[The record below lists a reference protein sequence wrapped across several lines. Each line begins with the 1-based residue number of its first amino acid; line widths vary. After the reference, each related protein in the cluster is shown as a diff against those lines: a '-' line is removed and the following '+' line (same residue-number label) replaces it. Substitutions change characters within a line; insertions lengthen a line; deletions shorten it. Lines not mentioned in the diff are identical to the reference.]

1 MPLRKIA
8 SYQGLKDKPTYIVRD
23 GSPFSDEYFN
33 IVSFPNKLTSG
44 KNLFKIRANSANFV
58 QDSRI
63 YVEILDFNGNP
74 IYNEPLDY
82 IEKDGTRVIAVYIY
96 PDTSPGVATVYL
108 AGRIGQLTSRDR
120 GQKIPFSRDY
130 NSPNHTDI
138 PNILW
143 SRRVPVAPFESND
156 SEIIFTKA
164 PSTTIKE
171 VTQTYQQPVN
181 INNVFTVVTANNASL
196 VVNPKPVALPA
207 LPSTSLPK
215 GGLSPNTPNFGK
227 QFFDTS
233 KLKTSLQNSAG
244 SQMDSP
250 PLRTINGYSK
260 LTTTNFPLSKSM
272 EGGILKIQNPI
283 VAAPSSTGRNSFNQ
297 VIPKS
302 QTGRDW
308 NNNTSTTSTVNTPLS
323 GSIEFA
329 IVSVINDTTAEIGQ
343 ISGFRNSTDNTFGPF
358 KVEVGRGTVRTT
370 TGPTGTVYSQVGTAT
385 INAIQA
391 SSNFTASFVLPSV
404 TVNTQ
409 NSSSFAD
416 IILANTEPS
425 TGDVYRIKTLF
436 KPSGFFGDFTDL
448 GDTILERQN
457 ILVDTGSLETNIAVG
472 SSYEQY
478 GKFENLSEINTYWTT
493 SSIGTTNPVTIT
505 YNTNILV
512 GGAQL
517 ITNWSG
523 INQYT
528 ASVDAASVFQIRSKY
543 RPFVYAD
550 TTYIV
555 KCQVALPSTIGLYN
569 SLDSNIPNNRL
580 DVYVSGSVVE
590 SDSQKNINL
599 GEIFTVP
606 NFQSTLTRNFADGG
620 ALGTRI
626 GTIQSKSSPGS
637 TGVVTFQFKAKKTG
651 RIDLKFVT
659 RRGSWIVGEIE
670 IEADKQTGFTPNYV
684 RIFKRI
690 PTEHLKT
697 PLTFKF
703 QYYDFRGNKADLETI
718 AYGAIFNGGNV
729 YIDGTN
735 NLMTGSTYIGNSIGS
750 GIEMAGVSSGYVRS
764 VGYKGFTSA
773 STGKGPGGFL
783 MWSGSNN
790 LTVGADTYLGVGLE
804 LIAGS
809 GSYFRYRTN
818 PSEIIVQT
826 DKFFFGSQNQFISGA
841 NGNIEISSSNFHLQ
855 PDGDVVLSGTITANA
870 GQIGGWS
877 IGSTYLSSSN
887 LILDSNGSLRT
898 ANYIP
903 DFQGWAISSADNGSA
918 EFQNVKIRGTLSTA
932 VFEKQSVNAVGGQ
945 LYVANSTTLTASAQY
960 PDGLY
965 PSNATTMSVENVTGF
980 VANEILTAKKIS
992 STGFKTEYIRVISA
1006 SRNNGSSDTDLSG
1019 RLFVQRAYGVG
1030 SSGPSASLGD
1040 SPSTAQSYS
1049 GSQVLVS
1056 TGRVGTGFIRIN
1068 ANPADDSTPF
1078 IDIVERTGS
1087 GIYAVDLKARLG
1099 DLSGLA
1105 GTSKVLGRSNP
1116 GFGLATD
1123 NVYLQ
1128 GGINARFG
1136 NIGGFNITAN
1146 AITGSAFF
1154 LSGSAP
1160 NSGVNLRRNMFI
1172 SSSRFNVKGNGDIT
1186 GSQVLFTGG
1195 RIGGFN
1201 ISANSIRSATAN
1213 AFFISG
1219 SANNSGANLK
1229 SNMFI
1234 SASRFNVKGNGDV
1247 TASNALF
1254 NGTATAVNFQKR
1266 RVTVTNANS
1275 GSYLFTIPSGP
1286 LAGQKN
1292 LVFDGSLGGEIC
1304 MVMEIATVGGFQIAS
1319 IVVPSNAGADATVD
1333 VYINTAG
1340 MTFNETNILQ
1350 GSPTAEI

>member
-1 MPLRKIA
+1 M
-8 SYQGLKDKPTYIVRD
+8 
-23 GSPFSDEYFN
+23 
-33 IVSFPNKLTSG
+33 TSG
-44 KNLFKIRANSANFV
+44 KNLFKIRANTTNFV

-96 PDTSPGVATVYL
+96 PDTSPGIATVYL
-108 AGRIGQLTSRDR
+108 AARIGRLTSRDR
-120 GQKIPFSRDY
+120 GQAIPFSRDY

-143 SRRVPVAPFESND
+143 SRRVPVTPFESND

-196 VVNPKPVALPA
+196 TVNPKPVALPA
-207 LPSTSLPK
+207 LPSTSLPE

-250 PLRTINGYSK
+250 PLRTITGYSK

-283 VAAPSSTGRNSFNQ
+283 VNAPSSTGRNSFNQ

-302 QTGRDW
+302 QTGRDY
-308 NNNTSTTSTVNTPLS
+308 NNNTSATSIINTPLS

-329 IVSVINDTTAEIGQ
+329 IVSVINDTTAEIAQ
-343 ISGFRNSTDNTFGPF
+343 ISGFRNNADNTFGPF
-358 KVEVGRGTVRTT
+358 KVEVGRGSVHTS
-370 TGPTGTVYSQVGTAT
+370 TGPSGPIYSQVGSAT

-425 TGDVYRIKTLF
+425 IGDVYRIKTLF

-478 GKFENLSEINTYWTT
+478 GKFENLTEINTYWTT
-493 SSIGTTNPVTIT
+493 SSIGTTNPVVIT

-517 ITNWSG
+517 ITNWSV
-523 INQYT
+523 NQYT

-543 RPFVYAD
+543 HPFVYAD

-555 KCQVALPSTIGLYN
+555 KCQVALPSTIGLYD

-580 DVYVSGSVVE
+580 DVYISGSVVE

-599 GEIFTVP
+599 GEIFAVP
-606 NFQSTLTRNFADGG
+606 NLQATLTSNFADGST
-620 ALGTRI
+620 LGTRI
-626 GTIQSKSSPGS
+626 GTIQSKSSPGA
-637 TGVVTFQFKAKKTG
+637 TGVVTFQFKAKKPG

-735 NLMTGSTYIGNSIGS
+735 NLMTGSTYIGNTVGS
-750 GIEMAGVSSGYVRS
+750 GIQMSGQSSGYVRS
-764 VGYKGFTSA
+764 VGYDGFTSA
-773 STGKGPGGFL
+773 SLNKGPGGFL
-783 MWSGSNN
+783 MWSGSGN
-790 LTVGADTYLGVGLE
+790 LIVGADTYEGVGLE
-804 LIAGS
+804 LIAS
-809 GSYFRYRTN
+809 SASFFRYRTN
-818 PSEIIVQT
+818 PSELVVRT
-826 DKFFFGSQNQFISGA
+826 DKFFFGNPNSIYISGS
-841 NGNIEISSSNFHLQ
+841 NGNIEISSSNF
-855 PDGDVVLSGTITANA
+855 
-870 GQIGGWS
+870 
-877 IGSTYLSSSN
+877 
-887 LILDSNGSLRT
+887 
-898 ANYIP
+898 
-903 DFQGWAISSADNGSA
+903 
-918 EFQNVKIRGTLSTA
+918 
-932 VFEKQSVNAVGGQ
+932 
-945 LYVANSTTLTASAQY
+945 
-960 PDGLY
+960 
-965 PSNATTMSVENVTGF
+965 
-980 VANEILTAKKIS
+980 ILTP
-992 STGFKTEYIRVISA
+992 T
-1006 SRNNGSSDTDLSG
+1006 
-1019 RLFVQRAYGVG
+1019 
-1030 SSGPSASLGD
+1030 
-1040 SPSTAQSYS
+1040 
-1049 GSQVLVS
+1049 
-1056 TGRVGTGFIRIN
+1056 
-1068 ANPADDSTPF
+1068 
-1078 IDIVERTGS
+1078 
-1087 GIYAVDLKARLG
+1087 
-1099 DLSGLA
+1099 
-1105 GTSKVLGRSNP
+1105 
-1116 GFGLATD
+1116 
-1123 NVYLQ
+1123 
-1128 GGINARFG
+1128 
-1136 NIGGFNITAN
+1136 
-1146 AITGSAFF
+1146 
-1154 LSGSAP
+1154 
-1160 NSGVNLRRNMFI
+1160 
-1172 SSSRFNVKGNGDIT
+1172 GDI
-1186 GSQVLFTGG
+1186 
-1195 RIGGFN
+1195 
-1201 ISANSIRSATAN
+1201 
-1213 AFFISG
+1213 
-1219 SANNSGANLK
+1219 
-1229 SNMFI
+1229 
-1234 SASRFNVKGNGDV
+1234 

-1254 NGTATAVNFQKR
+1254 NGQATAVNFQRR

-1275 GSYLFTIPSGP
+1275 GSYLFTIPSG
-1286 LAGQKN
+1286 LEAGQKN
-1292 LVFDGSLGGEIC
+1292 LIFDGSLGGEIA
-1304 MVMEIATVGGFQIAS
+1304 MVMEISTVGGFEIAS
-1319 IVVPSNAGADATVD
+1319 IVLPGGSATDAAVD
-1333 VYINTAG
+1333 VYINAPG
-1340 MTFNETNILQ
+1340 MSFNETLIAIGG
-1350 GSPTAEI
+1350 GSVD